1 MVLKGQPLVMIN
13 KGPIT
18 KMPCYVVD
26 LNIVEF
32 DLFDEVIKQ

>member
-1 MVLKGQPLVMIN
+1 MVLNGQPLPIIN

-18 KMPCYVVD
+18 KIPCYVVD

-32 DLFDEVIKQ
+32 DLFGEVIKQ